1 MSETSKT
8 PLILGL
14 IGGVIG
20 FLISIAFL
28 ATGAALQGLA
38 TGLGSSSALKD
49 ANSISFLAGMGALW
63 SVIGV
68 IGAVVSLTSKR
79 SIAIV
84 SGVIMLISAFGG
96 LLVDS
101 IGIFY
106 VLSFILLLIA
116 GIMAMRKKHVHAKP
130 VSKGEI
136 SP

>member
-8 PLILGL
+8 PFILGL

-28 ATGAALQGLA
+28 AAGAAFQGLA
-38 TGLGSSSALKD
+38 TGLGSTSALKD
-49 ANSISFLAGMGALW
+49 ANSISFLAGMGVLW

-68 IGAVVSLTSKR
+68 IGAVVSLASRR
-79 SIAIV
+79 SLAIV
-84 SGVIMLISAFGG
+84 AGIIMLISAFGG

-101 IGIFY
+101 IGLFY
-106 VLSFILLLIA
+106 GLSFILLLIA
-116 GIMAMRKKHVHAKP
+116 GIMAFRKKHIHPKQ
-130 VSKGEI
+130 VSTGGS